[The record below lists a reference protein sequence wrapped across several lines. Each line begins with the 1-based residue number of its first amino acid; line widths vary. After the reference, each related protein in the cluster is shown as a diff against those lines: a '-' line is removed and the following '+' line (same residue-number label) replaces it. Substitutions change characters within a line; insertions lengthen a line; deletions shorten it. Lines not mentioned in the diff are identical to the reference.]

1 MHRSHQSLPLSNLCF
16 EEPNKD
22 IKDLKETQLV
32 NFESPGP
39 AIRNFNL
46 DCNLLKEI
54 FTICYKHIERE
65 NFDNIHNMDNLTL
78 DMVTLTSQKSKLIK
92 TAD

>member
-22 IKDLKETQLV
+22 IKDLKGTQLV
-32 NFESPGP
+32 NFESSGP

-54 FTICYKHIERE
+54 FTICYKDIERE
-65 NFDNIHNMDNLTL
+65 NFDNIHNIDNLTQ
-78 DMVTLTSQKSKLIK
+78 V
-92 TAD
+92 